1 MGLMDR
7 DYYREKIREIEE
19 NRKDKRKYL
28 ITAIVIVLI
37 ILILFFT

>member
-19 NRKDKRKYL
+19 NRKDKKKYL
-28 ITAIVIVLI
+28 ITAIVIALI
-37 ILILFFT
+37 VLILFFT